1 MTKVLRL
8 RLRDKHAKFL
18 RDLAREVNFVW
29 NYCNELQITMFN
41 RERRFLSGYD
51 FAKFT
56 RGATKE
62 GLHLHSQTVQAIAEE
77 YATRRRQ
84 CRKVRLRW
92 RKSTGSRRSLG
103 WIPFKRTAIQ
113 AVHGQ
118 VKFAGQW
125 LSLWDSYGLE
135 AYAIGAGNLCEDA
148 RGRWYLNACVAVPVS
163 EPTDLALV
171 RRDLGI
177 DLGLQDLVA
186 TSDGEKVIA
195 PQFYRGLE
203 PKLAIAQRAGKK
215 DRVRAIHA
223 RIANRRRDSLHQFST
238 RLVRTYDTIF
248 VGNVNASALA
258 KTPHAKSVL
267 DAGWSAFRTMLR
279 YKCDF
284 AGATFAEV
292 NEAFS
297 TQTCSACDARSGPKG
312 IAGLGIRV
320 WTCSECGTVHDR
332 NVNAAK
338 NILAAGRRRLAE
350 GIPSPLGRGGRQCT
364 TAGFFNS
371 QQHTICNM
379 I

>member
-1 MTKVLRL
+1 
-8 RLRDKHAKFL
+8 
-18 RDLAREVNFVW
+18 VNFVW

-84 CRKVRLRW
+84 FRKVRLRW
-92 RKSTGSRRSLG
+92 RKSSGSRRSLG
-103 WIPFKRTAIQ
+103 WIPFKKTAIR
-113 AVHGQ
+113 AARGQ

-135 AYAIGAGNLCEDA
+135 AYAMRAGSLCEDA
-148 RGRWYLNACVAVPVS
+148 RGRWYLNACVTVPVA
-163 EPTDLALV
+163 EPADRASV

-177 DLGLQDLVA
+177 DLGLEDLVA

-203 PKLAIAQRAGKK
+203 PNLAIAQRAGKK
-215 DRVRAIHA
+215 DRARAIHA
-223 RIANRRRDSLHQFST
+223 KIANRRRDSLHQFST
-238 RLVRTYDTIF
+238 RLVRAYGTIF

-258 KTPHAKSVL
+258 KTP
-267 DAGWSAFRTMLR
+267 
-279 YKCDF
+279 
-284 AGATFAEV
+284 
-292 NEAFS
+292 
-297 TQTCSACDARSGPKG
+297 QG

-350 GIPSPLGRGGRQCT
+350 GIPAL
-364 TAGFFNS
+364 
-371 QQHTICNM
+371 
-379 I
+379 